1 MKLHEFSEW
10 AKAKGFINPLVE
22 EEHQEEI
29 RKGEPPSTTK
39 TGNKV
44 HTFVS
49 ATGGVVKLITDREGV
64 IRRVCQD
71 SMEADEMLDSLIRDV
86 V

>member
-1 MKLHEFSEW
+1 MKIAEFSEW

-22 EEHQEEI
+22 DEYQENM

-49 ATGGVVKLITDREGV
+49 ATGGIVKLIADGEGA

-71 SMEADEMLDSLIRDV
+71 SMEADEMLDSLFE
-86 V
+86 